1 MKLKKPKFWD
11 KNKPNFISNLLSPLS
26 KIVELKNK
34 FQPKS
39 KNKFKDIRTI
49 CVGNIYLGGT
59 GKTSI
64 AIEIKKILDSENIR
78 SCFIK
83 KDYSDQID
91 EQNLLKKFGKVF
103 TNKSRILALKNAMSE
118 KYQVAI
124 FDDGLQDK
132 SIFYDLSF
140 VCFNKKNMIG
150 NGRIIPAGP
159 LRESLNHVKE
169 YQNVF
174 LNGNNEETDNLK
186 NILLKQDSTLTIF
199 NSTYEPLNLR
209 DLNLNDKYIVFS
221 GIGNHNT
228 FVDTLIKNKINI
240 IQDIEFPDHYN
251 YSKKDLEKIIKLS
264 EEKKAFILTTE
275 KDYLRLNANYQDKFA
290 FIQTYLK
297 IDKTNELKEKLKR
310 VYETI

>member
-83 KDYSDQID
+83 KDYSDQVD

>member
-11 KNKPNFISNLLSPLS
+11 KNKPNFISNLLSPLA

-64 AIEIKKILDSENIR
+64 AIEIKKILDNENIR

-83 KDYSDQID
+83 KDYSDQVD

-103 TNKSRILALKNAMSE
+103 TNKSRVLALKNAMSE

-159 LRESLNHVKE
+159 LRESLNHLKE

-186 NILLKQDSTLTIF
+186 NILMNQDSNLTIF
-199 NSTYEPLNLR
+199 NSTYEPLNLK
-209 DLNLNDKYIVFS
+209 DLNLNDKYVVFS

-228 FVDTLIKNKINI
+228 FVDTLIKNKINV

-251 YSKKDLEKIIKLS
+251 YCKKDLEKIIKLS
-264 EEKKAFILTTE
+264 EEKKAFVLTTE
-275 KDYLRLNANYQDKFA
+275 KDYLRLNAHYQNKFA

-297 IDKTNELKEKLKR
+297 IDKPDELKEKLKR

>member
-26 KIVELKNK
+26 KIIELKNK

-78 SCFIK
+78 TCFIK
-83 KDYSDQID
+83 KDYSDQVD

-228 FVDTLIKNKINI
+228 FVDTLIKNKINV

>member
-11 KNKPNFISNLLSPLS
+11 KKKPNFISNLLSPLA
-26 KIVELKNK
+26 KIVELGIK
-34 FQPKS
+34 FQSKS
-39 KNKFKDIRTI
+39 KNRFKDIKTI

-64 AIEIKKILDSENIR
+64 AIEIKKLLDSENIR

-83 KDYSDQID
+83 KDYSDQVD
-91 EQNLLKKFGKVF
+91 EQNLLKKYGKVF
-103 TNKSRILALKNAMSE
+103 TNKSRILALQNAVSE
-118 KYQVAI
+118 KYQIAI

-159 LRESLNHVKE
+159 LRENLDYVKE
-169 YQNVF
+169 YQNIF
-174 LNGNNEETDNLK
+174 LNGNNEETDELK
-186 NILLKQDSTLTIF
+186 NILMKQDTNLNIF
-199 NSTYEPLNLR
+199 NSTYEPLNLK
-209 DLNLNDKYIVFS
+209 DIDLNDKYVVFS

-228 FVDTLIKNKINI
+228 FVDTLIKNNINI

-251 YSKKDLEKIIKLS
+251 YSKKDLEKIIKIS
-264 EEKKAFILTTE
+264 EEKKASVLTTE
-275 KDYLRLNANYQDKFA
+275 KDYLRLNTNYQDKFI

-297 IDKTNELKEKLKR
+297 IDKKNELKEKLKK
-310 VYETI
+310 VYEAI

>member
-11 KNKPNFISNLLSPLS
+11 KNKPNFISNLLSPLA

-159 LRESLNHVKE
+159 LRESLNHLKE

-297 IDKTNELKEKLKR
+297 IDKTNELKKK
-310 VYETI
+310 IKKSI